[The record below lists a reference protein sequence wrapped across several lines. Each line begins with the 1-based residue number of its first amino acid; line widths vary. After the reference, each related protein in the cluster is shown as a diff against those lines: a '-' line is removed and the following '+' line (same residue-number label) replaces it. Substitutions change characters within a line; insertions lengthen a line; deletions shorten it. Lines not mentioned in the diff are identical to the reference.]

1 MHKFLPGVAVAG
13 LLSSL
18 LINAPLVQAHDAQ
31 VLKGFKNPESVAVG
45 KDGRVYVSEIGEF
58 EKDGDGKVSV
68 VGKDGKTQVFASGL
82 NDPKGLAFI
91 GDYLYVADKDRIL
104 KIGKDGKWTVF
115 VDKTAFPAV
124 PKFLNDLEPDLAG
137 NLYVSDSGDI
147 ANQGGDS
154 GAIYKIDSSGKLST
168 VINHQQDARVKAP
181 NGLLMDDTGDMLM
194 FVDFASGVL
203 YRLDIPNRHL
213 IELAKGF
220 GGGDGIVLGANHH
233 LYITDYVGGKVFSV
247 SLDDEVKL
255 VKQGL
260 QSAADLGITP
270 DGKTLLVPDMK
281 AGTVTWIHLH

>member
-1 MHKFLPGVAVAG
+1 MHKNRYTG
-13 LLSSL
+13 LLTGAIGAL
-18 LINAPLVQAHDAQ
+18 LMNAVMVQAHETQVAQ
-31 VLKGFKNPESVAVG
+31 GLKNPESVAVA
-45 KDGRVYVSEIGEF
+45 KDGQIYVSEIGEF
-58 EKDGDGKVSV
+58 EKDGDGKISV
-68 VGKDGKTQVFASGL
+68 IGKDGKLKVFASGL

-91 GDYLYVADKDRIL
+91 GEVLYVADKDRIL
-104 KIGKDGKWTVF
+104 KVDKGGKWKVF
-115 VDKTAFPAV
+115 VDKTAFPAP

-154 GAIYKIDSSGKLST
+154 GAIYKIDAQGKLST
-168 VINHQQDARVKAP
+168 VINHQQDPRVKAP

-220 GGGDGIVLGANHH
+220 GGADGIVLGADHH
-233 LYITDYVGGKVFSV
+233 LYITDYVNGKVFSV
-247 SLDDEVKL
+247 SVEDEVKL

-281 AGTVTWIHLH
+281 AGTVTSIHLH

>member
-1 MHKFLPGVAVAG
+1 MHK
-13 LLSSL
+13 LLRASLASAL
-18 LINAPLVQAHDAQ
+18 LISAAVVEAHDAQ
-31 VLKGFKNPESVAVG
+31 VVKGFKNPESVAVA
-45 KDGRVYVSEIGEF
+45 KDGLVYVSEIGEF
-58 EKDGDGKVSV
+58 EKDGDGKISV
-68 VGKDGKTQVFASGL
+68 VGKDGKVKAFASGL

-91 GDYLYVADKDRIL
+91 GDHLYVADKDRIL
-104 KIGKDGKWTVF
+104 KVGKDGKWSVF
-115 VDKTAFPAV
+115 VDKSAFPAP

-154 GAIYKIDSSGKLST
+154 GAIYKIDTKGKLTT
-168 VINHQQDARVKAP
+168 VINHQQDPRVKAP

-220 GGGDGIVLGANHH
+220 GGADGIVLAANQH
-233 LYITDYVGGKVFSV
+233 LYISDYVNGKVFSV
-247 SLDDEVKL
+247 SVDDV
-255 VKQGL
+255 VKQEKQGF
-260 QSAADLGITP
+260 QSAADLGITA

>member
-1 MHKFLPGVAVAG
+1 MHK
-13 LLSSL
+13 LLRASLASAL
-18 LINAPLVQAHDAQ
+18 LISAAVVEAHDAQ
-31 VLKGFKNPESVAVG
+31 VVKGFKNPESVAVG
-45 KDGRVYVSEIGEF
+45 KDGLVYVSEIGEF
-58 EKDGDGKVSV
+58 EKDGDGKISV
-68 VGKDGKTQVFASGL
+68 VGKDGKVKVFASGL

-91 GDYLYVADKDRIL
+91 GDHIYVADKDRIL
-104 KIGKDGKWTVF
+104 KVGKDGKWSVF
-115 VDKTAFPAV
+115 VDKSAFPAP

-154 GAIYKIDSSGKLST
+154 GAIYKIDTKGKLTT
-168 VINHQQDARVKAP
+168 VINHQQDPRVKAP

-220 GGGDGIVLGANHH
+220 GGADGIVLAANQH
-233 LYITDYVGGKVFSV
+233 LYISDYVNGKVFSV
-247 SLDDEVKL
+247 SVDDV
-255 VKQGL
+255 VKQEKQGF
-260 QSAADLGITP
+260 QSAADLGITA